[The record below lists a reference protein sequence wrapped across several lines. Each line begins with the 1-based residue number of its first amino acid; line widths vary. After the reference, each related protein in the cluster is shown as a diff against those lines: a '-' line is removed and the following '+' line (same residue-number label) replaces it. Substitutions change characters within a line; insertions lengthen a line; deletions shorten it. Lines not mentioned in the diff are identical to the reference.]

1 MLRTHT
7 QIKSLQQSLEVQIVS
22 SKFSVKNGDRRRKR
36 LPVDLS
42 TGGCPEAGGRGSEHH
57 EVERREGSGT
67 RRKTQLAR
75 DQGRSASSKSI
86 FRIEFINIFMFY
98 FDLNV
103 TI

>member
-7 QIKSLQQSLEVQIVS
+7 QIKSTQQSLEVQIVS

-86 FRIEFINIFMFY
+86 FRIEFIFMFY

-103 TI
+103 II